1 MEWGRVKETA
11 AYVMDEIYR
20 LRILDYATIAICL
33 FILGLLAGQY
43 FPPSARRSRRAAVW
57 MMVCYSLTLILVV
70 FRVVVL
76 PRLTED
82 ED

>member
-11 AYVMDEIYR
+11 AYVVDEIYR

-43 FPPSARRSRRAAVW
+43 FLPCRRSAAPHRRRR
-57 MMVCYSLTLILVV
+57 LILPDRT
-70 FRVVVL
+70 FSSQ
-76 PRLTED
+76 P
-82 ED
+82 